1 MKFIDEAKVF
11 IKSGDGGDGCLS
23 FRREKYIEFGGPDG
37 GNGGRGGNIY
47 IQGVKGLNTLV
58 DFRFQKHFRAK
69 KGVHGAG
76 RKRNGAAGKDIILK
90 LPLGTQIYED
100 DELIEDIVSIKKIL
114 LFEGGKGGL
123 GNTNFKSSTNRA
135 PRKITLGEKGYE
147 ADVVFKLKLI
157 ADTGLIGLP
166 NAGKSSFM
174 KKLTAAKTKVGNY
187 PFTTIVPKLG
197 VMRNG
202 DNEKIIADIP
212 GLIEG
217 AADGHGL
224 GHQFLR
230 HLSRT
235 KLLLHIL
242 DIAPYDESIEPA
254 LEAKAIIK
262 ELNKYSE
269 ELIKKERWLVLN
281 KIDLTNNVDIIKKN
295 IIKKLNWT
303 GKIFCIS
310 AINGKGCK
318 ELKYEIMKQIESQKN
333 NYEKI

>member
-47 IQGVKGLNTLV
+47 VQGVKGLNTLV

-100 DELIEDIVSIKKIL
+100 DELIEDIVSTKKIL

-174 KKLTAAKTKVGNY
+174 KKLTAAKTKVGDY

-197 VMRNG
+197 VMRKG
-202 DNEKIIADIP
+202 DSEKIIADIP

-217 AADGHGL
+217 AHTGTGL
-224 GHQFLR
+224 GFQFLR
-230 HLSRT
+230 HIERCTSII
-235 KLLLHIL
+235 HIL
-242 DIAPYDESIEPA
+242 DVAEKNVVSNYKTIRN
-254 LEAKAIIK
+254 
-262 ELNKYSE
+262 ELKSYNVDLKNKPE
-269 ELIKKERWLVLN
+269 IVVLN
-281 KIDLTNNVDIIKKN
+281 KSDLLENEDIKKVKKSLMKITKN
-295 IIKKLNWT
+295 KVYIISTITNE
-303 GKIFCIS
+303 GID
-310 AINGKGCK
+310 
-318 ELKYEIMKQIESQKN
+318 ELKQVILRMGL
-333 NYEKI
+333 

>member
-174 KKLTAAKTKVGNY
+174 KKLTAAKTKVGDY

-197 VMRNG
+197 VMRKG
-202 DNEKIIADIP
+202 DSEKIIADIP

-217 AADGHGL
+217 AHTGTGL
-224 GHQFLR
+224 GFQFLR
-230 HLSRT
+230 HIERCTSII
-235 KLLLHIL
+235 HIL
-242 DIAPYDESIEPA
+242 DVAEKNVVSNYKTIRN
-254 LEAKAIIK
+254 
-262 ELNKYSE
+262 ELKSYNVDLKNKPE
-269 ELIKKERWLVLN
+269 IVVLN
-281 KIDLTNNVDIIKKN
+281 KSDLLENEDIKKVKKSLMKITKN
-295 IIKKLNWT
+295 KIYIISTITND
-303 GKIFCIS
+303 GID
-310 AINGKGCK
+310 
-318 ELKYEIMKQIESQKN
+318 ELKEVILRMGL
-333 NYEKI
+333 

>member
-1 MKFIDEAKVF
+1 MKFLDQAK
-11 IKSGDGGDGCLS
+11 IYIASGHGGPGSIS
-23 FRREKYIEFGGPDG
+23 FRREAHVPFGGPDG

-100 DELIEDIVSIKKIL
+100 DELIEDIVSTKKML

-174 KKLTAAKTKVGNY
+174 KKLTAAKTKVGDY

-197 VMRNG
+197 VMRKG
-202 DNEKIIADIP
+202 DSEKIIADIP

-217 AADGHGL
+217 AHTGTGL
-224 GHQFLR
+224 GFQFLR
-230 HLSRT
+230 HIERCTSII
-235 KLLLHIL
+235 HIL
-242 DIAPYDESIEPA
+242 DVAEENVVSNYKTIRN
-254 LEAKAIIK
+254 
-262 ELNKYSE
+262 ELKSYNVD
-269 ELIKKERWLVLN
+269 LKKKPEIVVLN
-281 KIDLTNNVDIIKKN
+281 KSDLLENEDIKKVKKSLMKITKN
-295 IIKKLNWT
+295 KVHIISTITNE
-303 GKIFCIS
+303 GID
-310 AINGKGCK
+310 
-318 ELKYEIMKQIESQKN
+318 ELKQVILRMGL
-333 NYEKI
+333 

>member
-47 IQGVKGLNTLV
+47 VQGVKGLNTLV

-174 KKLTAAKTKVGNY
+174 KKLTAAKTKVGDY

-197 VMRNG
+197 VMRKG
-202 DNEKIIADIP
+202 DSEKIIADIP

-217 AADGHGL
+217 AHTGTGL
-224 GHQFLR
+224 GFQFLR
-230 HLSRT
+230 HIERCTSII
-235 KLLLHIL
+235 HIL
-242 DIAPYDESIEPA
+242 DVAEENVVSNYKTIRN
-254 LEAKAIIK
+254 
-262 ELNKYSE
+262 ELKSYNVD
-269 ELIKKERWLVLN
+269 LKKKPEIVVLN
-281 KIDLTNNVDIIKKN
+281 KSDLLENEDIKKVKKSLMKITKN
-295 IIKKLNWT
+295 KVYIISTITNE
-303 GKIFCIS
+303 GID
-310 AINGKGCK
+310 
-318 ELKYEIMKQIESQKN
+318 ELKQVILRMDLQDED
-333 NYEKI
+333 

>member
-47 IQGVKGLNTLV
+47 VQGVKGLNTLV

-100 DELIEDIVSIKKIL
+100 DELIEDIVSTKKIL

-174 KKLTAAKTKVGNY
+174 KKLTAAKTKVGDY

-197 VMRNG
+197 VMRKG
-202 DNEKIIADIP
+202 DSEKIIADIP

-217 AADGHGL
+217 AHTGTGL
-224 GHQFLR
+224 GFQFLR
-230 HLSRT
+230 HIERCTSII
-235 KLLLHIL
+235 HIL
-242 DIAPYDESIEPA
+242 DVAEENVVSNYKTIRN
-254 LEAKAIIK
+254 
-262 ELNKYSE
+262 ELKSYNVDLKNKPE
-269 ELIKKERWLVLN
+269 IVVLN
-281 KIDLTNNVDIIKKN
+281 KSDLLENEDIKKVKKSLMKITKN
-295 IIKKLNWT
+295 KVYIISTITNE
-303 GKIFCIS
+303 GID
-310 AINGKGCK
+310 
-318 ELKYEIMKQIESQKN
+318 ELKQVILRMGL
-333 NYEKI
+333 

>member
-47 IQGVKGLNTLV
+47 VQGVKGLNTLV

-76 RKRNGAAGKDIILK
+76 RKRNGAAGKDILLK

-174 KKLTAAKTKVGNY
+174 KKLTAAKTKVGDY

-197 VMRNG
+197 VMRKG
-202 DNEKIIADIP
+202 DSEKIIADIP

-217 AADGHGL
+217 AHTGTGL
-224 GHQFLR
+224 GFQFLR
-230 HLSRT
+230 HIERCTSII
-235 KLLLHIL
+235 HIL
-242 DIAPYDESIEPA
+242 DVAEENVVSNYKTIRN
-254 LEAKAIIK
+254 
-262 ELNKYSE
+262 ELKSYNVDLKNKPE
-269 ELIKKERWLVLN
+269 IVVLN
-281 KIDLTNNVDIIKKN
+281 KSDLLENEDIKKVKKSLMKITKN
-295 IIKKLNWT
+295 KIYIISTITND
-303 GKIFCIS
+303 GID
-310 AINGKGCK
+310 
-318 ELKYEIMKQIESQKN
+318 ELKEVILRMGL
-333 NYEKI
+333 

>member
-47 IQGVKGLNTLV
+47 VQGVKGLNTLV

-76 RKRNGAAGKDIILK
+76 RKRNGAAGKDIVLK

-174 KKLTAAKTKVGNY
+174 KKLTAAKTKVGDY

-197 VMRNG
+197 VMRKG
-202 DNEKIIADIP
+202 DSEKIIADIP

-217 AADGHGL
+217 AHTGTGL
-224 GHQFLR
+224 GFQFLR
-230 HLSRT
+230 HIERCTSII
-235 KLLLHIL
+235 HIL
-242 DIAPYDESIEPA
+242 DVAEENVVSNYKTIRN
-254 LEAKAIIK
+254 
-262 ELNKYSE
+262 ELKSYNVDLKNKPE
-269 ELIKKERWLVLN
+269 IVVLN
-281 KIDLTNNVDIIKKN
+281 KSDLLENEDIKKVKKSLMKITKN
-295 IIKKLNWT
+295 KIYIISTITNE
-303 GKIFCIS
+303 GID
-310 AINGKGCK
+310 
-318 ELKYEIMKQIESQKN
+318 ELKQVILRMGL
-333 NYEKI
+333 

>member
-100 DELIEDIVSIKKIL
+100 DELIEDIVSTKKIL

-174 KKLTAAKTKVGNY
+174 KKLTAAKTKVGDY

-197 VMRNG
+197 VMRKG

-217 AADGHGL
+217 AHTGTGL
-224 GHQFLR
+224 GFQFLR
-230 HLSRT
+230 HIERCTSII
-235 KLLLHIL
+235 HIL
-242 DIAPYDESIEPA
+242 DVAEKNVVSNYKTIRN
-254 LEAKAIIK
+254 
-262 ELNKYSE
+262 ELKSYNVDLKNKPE
-269 ELIKKERWLVLN
+269 IVVLN
-281 KIDLTNNVDIIKKN
+281 KSDLLENEDIKKVKKSLMKITKN
-295 IIKKLNWT
+295 KIYIISTITND
-303 GKIFCIS
+303 GID
-310 AINGKGCK
+310 
-318 ELKYEIMKQIESQKN
+318 ELKEVILRMGL
-333 NYEKI
+333 

>member
-100 DELIEDIVSIKKIL
+100 DELIEDIVSTKKIL

-174 KKLTAAKTKVGNY
+174 KKLTAAKTKVGDY

-197 VMRNG
+197 VMRKG

-217 AADGHGL
+217 AHTGTGL
-224 GHQFLR
+224 GFQFLR
-230 HLSRT
+230 HIERCTSII
-235 KLLLHIL
+235 HIL
-242 DIAPYDESIEPA
+242 DVAEENVVSNYKTIRN
-254 LEAKAIIK
+254 
-262 ELNKYSE
+262 ELKSYNVDLKNKPE
-269 ELIKKERWLVLN
+269 IVVLN
-281 KIDLTNNVDIIKKN
+281 KSDLLENEDINKVKKSLMKITKNKVYIISTITNEGID
-295 IIKKLNWT
+295 
-303 GKIFCIS
+303 
-310 AINGKGCK
+310 
-318 ELKYEIMKQIESQKN
+318 ELKQVILRMGL
-333 NYEKI
+333 

>member
-100 DELIEDIVSIKKIL
+100 NELIEDIVSIKKIL

-147 ADVVFKLKLI
+147 TDVVFKLKLI

-174 KKLTAAKTKVGNY
+174 KKLTAAKTKVGDY

-197 VMRNG
+197 VMRKG
-202 DNEKIIADIP
+202 DSEKIIADIP

-217 AADGHGL
+217 AHTGTGL
-224 GHQFLR
+224 GFQFLR
-230 HLSRT
+230 HIERCTSII
-235 KLLLHIL
+235 HIL
-242 DIAPYDESIEPA
+242 DVAEENVVSNYKTIRN
-254 LEAKAIIK
+254 
-262 ELNKYSE
+262 ELKSYNVDLKNKPE
-269 ELIKKERWLVLN
+269 IVVLN
-281 KIDLTNNVDIIKKN
+281 KSDLLENEYIKKVKKSLMKITKN
-295 IIKKLNWT
+295 KVYIISTITNE
-303 GKIFCIS
+303 GID
-310 AINGKGCK
+310 
-318 ELKYEIMKQIESQKN
+318 ELKQVILRMGL
-333 NYEKI
+333 

>member
-100 DELIEDIVSIKKIL
+100 DELIEDIVSTKKIL

-174 KKLTAAKTKVGNY
+174 KKLTAAKTKVGDY

-197 VMRNG
+197 VMRKG

-217 AADGHGL
+217 AHTGTGL
-224 GHQFLR
+224 GFQFLR
-230 HLSRT
+230 HIERCTSII
-235 KLLLHIL
+235 HIL
-242 DIAPYDESIEPA
+242 DVAEENVVSNYKTIRN
-254 LEAKAIIK
+254 
-262 ELNKYSE
+262 ELKSYNVD
-269 ELIKKERWLVLN
+269 LKKKPEIVVLN
-281 KIDLTNNVDIIKKN
+281 KSDLLENEDIKKVKKSLMKITKN
-295 IIKKLNWT
+295 KIYIISTITNE
-303 GKIFCIS
+303 GID
-310 AINGKGCK
+310 
-318 ELKYEIMKQIESQKN
+318 ELKQVILRMGL
-333 NYEKI
+333 

>member
-47 IQGVKGLNTLV
+47 VQGVKGLNTLV

-174 KKLTAAKTKVGNY
+174 KKLTAAKTKVGDY

-197 VMRNG
+197 VMRKE
-202 DNEKIIADIP
+202 DSEKIIADIP

-217 AADGHGL
+217 AHTGTGL
-224 GHQFLR
+224 GFQFLR
-230 HLSRT
+230 HIERCTSII
-235 KLLLHIL
+235 HIL
-242 DIAPYDESIEPA
+242 DVAEENVVSNYKTIRN
-254 LEAKAIIK
+254 
-262 ELNKYSE
+262 ELKSYNVD
-269 ELIKKERWLVLN
+269 LKKKPEIVVLN
-281 KIDLTNNVDIIKKN
+281 KSDLLENEDIKKVKKSLMKITKN
-295 IIKKLNWT
+295 KVYIISTITNE
-303 GKIFCIS
+303 GID
-310 AINGKGCK
+310 
-318 ELKYEIMKQIESQKN
+318 ELKQVILRMGL
-333 NYEKI
+333 

>member
-47 IQGVKGLNTLV
+47 VQGVKGLNTLV

-76 RKRNGAAGKDIILK
+76 RKRNGAAGKDIVLK

-174 KKLTAAKTKVGNY
+174 KKLTAAKTKVGDY

-197 VMRNG
+197 VMRKG
-202 DNEKIIADIP
+202 DSEKIIADIP

-217 AADGHGL
+217 AHTGTGL
-224 GHQFLR
+224 GFQFLR
-230 HLSRT
+230 HIERCTSII
-235 KLLLHIL
+235 HIL
-242 DIAPYDESIEPA
+242 DVAEENVVSNYKTIRN
-254 LEAKAIIK
+254 
-262 ELNKYSE
+262 ELKSYNVDLKNKPE
-269 ELIKKERWLVLN
+269 IVVLN
-281 KIDLTNNVDIIKKN
+281 KSDLLENEDIKKVKKSLMKITKN
-295 IIKKLNWT
+295 KVHIISTITNE
-303 GKIFCIS
+303 GID
-310 AINGKGCK
+310 
-318 ELKYEIMKQIESQKN
+318 ELKQVILRMGL
-333 NYEKI
+333 

>member
-47 IQGVKGLNTLV
+47 VQGVKGLNTLV

-76 RKRNGAAGKDIILK
+76 KKRNGAAGKDIILK

-174 KKLTAAKTKVGNY
+174 KKLTAAKTKVGDY

-197 VMRNG
+197 VMRKG
-202 DNEKIIADIP
+202 DSEKIIADIP

-217 AADGHGL
+217 AHTGTGL
-224 GHQFLR
+224 GFQFLR
-230 HLSRT
+230 HIERCTSII
-235 KLLLHIL
+235 HIL
-242 DIAPYDESIEPA
+242 DVAEENVVSNYKTIRN
-254 LEAKAIIK
+254 
-262 ELNKYSE
+262 ELKSYNVD
-269 ELIKKERWLVLN
+269 LKKKPEIVVLN
-281 KIDLTNNVDIIKKN
+281 KSDLLENEDIKKV
-295 IIKKLNWT
+295 KKSLM
-303 GKIFCIS
+303 KITKNKVYTIS
-310 AINGKGCK
+310 TITNEGID
-318 ELKYEIMKQIESQKN
+318 ELKQVILRMGL
-333 NYEKI
+333 

>member
-47 IQGVKGLNTLV
+47 VQGVKGLNTLV

-76 RKRNGAAGKDIILK
+76 RKRNGAAGKDIVLK

-100 DELIEDIVSIKKIL
+100 DELIEDIVSTKKIL

-174 KKLTAAKTKVGNY
+174 KKLTAAKTKVGDY

-197 VMRNG
+197 VMRKG
-202 DNEKIIADIP
+202 DSEKIIADIP

-217 AADGHGL
+217 AHTGTGL
-224 GHQFLR
+224 GFQFLR
-230 HLSRT
+230 HIERCTSII
-235 KLLLHIL
+235 HIL
-242 DIAPYDESIEPA
+242 DVAEENVVSNYKTIRN
-254 LEAKAIIK
+254 
-262 ELNKYSE
+262 ELKSYNVDLKNKPE
-269 ELIKKERWLVLN
+269 IVVLN
-281 KIDLTNNVDIIKKN
+281 KSDLLENEDIKKVKKSLMKITKN
-295 IIKKLNWT
+295 KVYIISTITNE
-303 GKIFCIS
+303 GID
-310 AINGKGCK
+310 
-318 ELKYEIMKQIESQKN
+318 ELKQVILRMGL
-333 NYEKI
+333 

>member
-100 DELIEDIVSIKKIL
+100 DELIEDIVSTKKIL

-174 KKLTAAKTKVGNY
+174 KKLTAAKTKVGDY

-197 VMRNG
+197 VMRKG
-202 DNEKIIADIP
+202 DSEKIIADIP

-217 AADGHGL
+217 AHTGTGL
-224 GHQFLR
+224 GFQFLR
-230 HLSRT
+230 HIERCTSII
-235 KLLLHIL
+235 HIL
-242 DIAPYDESIEPA
+242 DVAEKNVVSNYKTIRN
-254 LEAKAIIK
+254 
-262 ELNKYSE
+262 ELKSYNVDLKNKPE
-269 ELIKKERWLVLN
+269 IVVLN
-281 KIDLTNNVDIIKKN
+281 KSDLLENEDINKVKKSLMKITKNKVYIISTITNEGID
-295 IIKKLNWT
+295 
-303 GKIFCIS
+303 
-310 AINGKGCK
+310 
-318 ELKYEIMKQIESQKN
+318 ELKQVILRMGF
-333 NYEKI
+333 

>member
-47 IQGVKGLNTLV
+47 VQGVKGLNTLV

-100 DELIEDIVSIKKIL
+100 DELIEDIVSTKKIL

-174 KKLTAAKTKVGNY
+174 KKLTAAKTKVGDY

-197 VMRNG
+197 VMRKG
-202 DNEKIIADIP
+202 DSEKIIADIP

-217 AADGHGL
+217 AHTGTGL
-224 GHQFLR
+224 GFQFLR
-230 HLSRT
+230 HIERCTSII
-235 KLLLHIL
+235 HIL
-242 DIAPYDESIEPA
+242 DVAEENVVSNYKTIRN
-254 LEAKAIIK
+254 
-262 ELNKYSE
+262 ELKSYNVDLKNKPE
-269 ELIKKERWLVLN
+269 IVVLN
-281 KIDLTNNVDIIKKN
+281 KSDLLENEYIKKVKESLMKITKN
-295 IIKKLNWT
+295 KVYIISTITNE
-303 GKIFCIS
+303 GID
-310 AINGKGCK
+310 
-318 ELKYEIMKQIESQKN
+318 ELKQVILRMGL
-333 NYEKI
+333 

>member
-100 DELIEDIVSIKKIL
+100 DELIEDIVSTKKIL

-174 KKLTAAKTKVGNY
+174 KKLTAAKTKVGDY

-197 VMRNG
+197 VMRKG

-217 AADGHGL
+217 AHTGTGL
-224 GHQFLR
+224 GFQFLR
-230 HLSRT
+230 YIERCTSII
-235 KLLLHIL
+235 HIL
-242 DIAPYDESIEPA
+242 DVAEENVVSNYKTIRN
-254 LEAKAIIK
+254 
-262 ELNKYSE
+262 ELKSYNID
-269 ELIKKERWLVLN
+269 LKKKPEIVVLN
-281 KIDLTNNVDIIKKN
+281 KSDLLENEDIKKVKKSLMKITKN
-295 IIKKLNWT
+295 KVYIISTITNE
-303 GKIFCIS
+303 GID
-310 AINGKGCK
+310 
-318 ELKYEIMKQIESQKN
+318 ELKQVILRMGL
-333 NYEKI
+333 

>member
-47 IQGVKGLNTLV
+47 VQGVKGLNTLV

-100 DELIEDIVSIKKIL
+100 NELIEDIVSTNKIL

-174 KKLTAAKTKVGNY
+174 KKLTAAKTKVGDY

-197 VMRNG
+197 VMRKG
-202 DNEKIIADIP
+202 DSEKIIADIP

-217 AADGHGL
+217 AHTGTGL
-224 GHQFLR
+224 GFQFLR
-230 HLSRT
+230 HIERCTSII
-235 KLLLHIL
+235 HIL
-242 DIAPYDESIEPA
+242 DVAEKNVVSNYKTIRN
-254 LEAKAIIK
+254 
-262 ELNKYSE
+262 ELKSYNVDLKNKPE
-269 ELIKKERWLVLN
+269 IVVLN
-281 KIDLTNNVDIIKKN
+281 KSDLLENEDIKKVKKSLMKITKN
-295 IIKKLNWT
+295 KVYIISTITNE
-303 GKIFCIS
+303 GID
-310 AINGKGCK
+310 
-318 ELKYEIMKQIESQKN
+318 ELKQVILRMGL
-333 NYEKI
+333 

>member
-47 IQGVKGLNTLV
+47 VQGVKGLNTLV

-76 RKRNGAAGKDIILK
+76 RKRNGAAGKDIVLK

-174 KKLTAAKTKVGNY
+174 KKLTAAKTKVGDY

-197 VMRNG
+197 VMRKG
-202 DNEKIIADIP
+202 DSEKIIADIP

-217 AADGHGL
+217 AHTGTGL
-224 GHQFLR
+224 GFQFLR
-230 HLSRT
+230 HIERCTSII
-235 KLLLHIL
+235 HIL
-242 DIAPYDESIEPA
+242 DIAEENVVNNYKTIRN
-254 LEAKAIIK
+254 
-262 ELNKYSE
+262 ELKSYNVDLKNKPE
-269 ELIKKERWLVLN
+269 IVVLN
-281 KIDLTNNVDIIKKN
+281 KSDLLENEDIKKVKKSLMKITKN
-295 IIKKLNWT
+295 KVHIISTITNE
-303 GKIFCIS
+303 GID
-310 AINGKGCK
+310 
-318 ELKYEIMKQIESQKN
+318 ELKQVILRMGL
-333 NYEKI
+333 

>member
-47 IQGVKGLNTLV
+47 VQGVKGLNTLV

-157 ADTGLIGLP
+157 ADSGLIGLP

-174 KKLTAAKTKVGNY
+174 KKLTAAKTKVGDY

-197 VMRNG
+197 VMRKG
-202 DNEKIIADIP
+202 DSEKIIADIP

-217 AADGHGL
+217 AHTGTGL
-224 GHQFLR
+224 GFQFLR
-230 HLSRT
+230 HIERCTSII
-235 KLLLHIL
+235 HIL
-242 DIAPYDESIEPA
+242 DVAEENVVSNYKTIRN
-254 LEAKAIIK
+254 
-262 ELNKYSE
+262 ELKSYNVDLKNKPE
-269 ELIKKERWLVLN
+269 IVVLN
-281 KIDLTNNVDIIKKN
+281 KSDLLENEDIKKVKKSLMKITKN
-295 IIKKLNWT
+295 KVYIISTITNE
-303 GKIFCIS
+303 GID
-310 AINGKGCK
+310 
-318 ELKYEIMKQIESQKN
+318 ELKQVILRMGL
-333 NYEKI
+333 

>member
-47 IQGVKGLNTLV
+47 VQGVKGLNTLV

-76 RKRNGAAGKDIILK
+76 RKRNGAAGKDIVLK

-174 KKLTAAKTKVGNY
+174 KKLTAAKTKVGDY

-197 VMRNG
+197 VMRKG
-202 DNEKIIADIP
+202 DSEKIIADIP

-217 AADGHGL
+217 AHTGTGL
-224 GHQFLR
+224 GFQFLR
-230 HLSRT
+230 HIERCTSII
-235 KLLLHIL
+235 HIL
-242 DIAPYDESIEPA
+242 DVAEKNVVSNYKTIR
-254 LEAKAIIK
+254 K
-262 ELNKYSE
+262 ELKSYNVDLKNKPE
-269 ELIKKERWLVLN
+269 IVVLN
-281 KIDLTNNVDIIKKN
+281 KSDLLENEYIKKVKESLMKITKN
-295 IIKKLNWT
+295 KVYIISTITNE
-303 GKIFCIS
+303 GID
-310 AINGKGCK
+310 
-318 ELKYEIMKQIESQKN
+318 ELKQVILRMGL
-333 NYEKI
+333 

>member
-47 IQGVKGLNTLV
+47 VQGVKGLNTLV

-76 RKRNGAAGKDIILK
+76 RKRNGAAGKDIVLK

-135 PRKITLGEKGYE
+135 PRKITLGGKGYE

-174 KKLTAAKTKVGNY
+174 KKLTAAKTKVGDY

-197 VMRNG
+197 VMRKG
-202 DNEKIIADIP
+202 DSEKIIADIP

-217 AADGHGL
+217 AHTGTGL
-224 GHQFLR
+224 GFQFLR
-230 HLSRT
+230 HIERCTSII
-235 KLLLHIL
+235 HIL
-242 DIAPYDESIEPA
+242 DVAEKNVVSNYKTIRNELKSYNVDLKNKPE
-254 LEAKAIIK
+254 II
-262 ELNKYSE
+262 
-269 ELIKKERWLVLN
+269 VLN
-281 KIDLTNNVDIIKKN
+281 KSDLLENEDIKKVKKSLMKITKN
-295 IIKKLNWT
+295 KIYIISTITND
-303 GKIFCIS
+303 GID
-310 AINGKGCK
+310 
-318 ELKYEIMKQIESQKN
+318 ELKEVILRMGL
-333 NYEKI
+333 

>member
-100 DELIEDIVSIKKIL
+100 DELIEDIVSTKKIL

-174 KKLTAAKTKVGNY
+174 KKLTAAKTKVGDY

-197 VMRNG
+197 VMRKG
-202 DNEKIIADIP
+202 DSEKIIADIP

-217 AADGHGL
+217 AHTGTGL
-224 GHQFLR
+224 GFQFLR
-230 HLSRT
+230 HIERCTSII
-235 KLLLHIL
+235 HIL
-242 DIAPYDESIEPA
+242 DVAEENVVSNYKTIRN
-254 LEAKAIIK
+254 
-262 ELNKYSE
+262 ELKSYNVDLKNKPE
-269 ELIKKERWLVLN
+269 IVVLN
-281 KIDLTNNVDIIKKN
+281 KSDLLENEDIKKVKKSLMKITKN
-295 IIKKLNWT
+295 KIYIISTITND
-303 GKIFCIS
+303 GID
-310 AINGKGCK
+310 
-318 ELKYEIMKQIESQKN
+318 ELKEVILRMGL
-333 NYEKI
+333 

>member
-100 DELIEDIVSIKKIL
+100 NELIEDIVSTNKIL

-147 ADVVFKLKLI
+147 TDVVFKLKLI

-174 KKLTAAKTKVGNY
+174 KKLTAAKTKVGDY

-197 VMRNG
+197 VMRKG
-202 DNEKIIADIP
+202 DSEKIIADIP

-217 AADGHGL
+217 AHTGTGL
-224 GHQFLR
+224 GFQFLR
-230 HLSRT
+230 HIERCTSII
-235 KLLLHIL
+235 HIL
-242 DIAPYDESIEPA
+242 DVAEENVVSNYKTIRN
-254 LEAKAIIK
+254 
-262 ELNKYSE
+262 ELKSYNVDLKNKPE
-269 ELIKKERWLVLN
+269 IVVLN
-281 KIDLTNNVDIIKKN
+281 KSDLLENEYIKKVKKSLMKITKN
-295 IIKKLNWT
+295 KVYIISTITNE
-303 GKIFCIS
+303 GID
-310 AINGKGCK
+310 
-318 ELKYEIMKQIESQKN
+318 ELKQVILRMGL
-333 NYEKI
+333 

>member
-47 IQGVKGLNTLV
+47 VQGVKGLNTLV

-174 KKLTAAKTKVGNY
+174 KKLTAAKTKVGDY

-197 VMRNG
+197 VMRKG
-202 DNEKIIADIP
+202 DSEKIIADIP

-217 AADGHGL
+217 AHTGTGL
-224 GHQFLR
+224 GFQFLR
-230 HLSRT
+230 HIERCTSII
-235 KLLLHIL
+235 HIL
-242 DIAPYDESIEPA
+242 DVAEENVVSNYKTIRN
-254 LEAKAIIK
+254 
-262 ELNKYSE
+262 ELKSYNVDLKNKPE
-269 ELIKKERWLVLN
+269 IVVLN
-281 KIDLTNNVDIIKKN
+281 KSDLLENEDIKKVKKSLMKITKN
-295 IIKKLNWT
+295 KIYIISTITND
-303 GKIFCIS
+303 GID
-310 AINGKGCK
+310 
-318 ELKYEIMKQIESQKN
+318 ELKEVILRMGL
-333 NYEKI
+333 

>member
-47 IQGVKGLNTLV
+47 VQGVKGLNTLV

-76 RKRNGAAGKDIILK
+76 RKRNGAAGKDIVLK

-174 KKLTAAKTKVGNY
+174 KKLTAAKTKVGDY

-197 VMRNG
+197 VMRKG
-202 DNEKIIADIP
+202 DSEKIIADIP

-217 AADGHGL
+217 AHTGTGL
-224 GHQFLR
+224 GFQFLR
-230 HLSRT
+230 HIERCTSII
-235 KLLLHIL
+235 HIL
-242 DIAPYDESIEPA
+242 DVAEENVVSNYKTIRN
-254 LEAKAIIK
+254 
-262 ELNKYSE
+262 ELKSYNVNLKNKPE
-269 ELIKKERWLVLN
+269 IVVLN
-281 KIDLTNNVDIIKKN
+281 KSDLLENEDIKKVKKSLMKITKN
-295 IIKKLNWT
+295 KIYIISTITND
-303 GKIFCIS
+303 GID
-310 AINGKGCK
+310 
-318 ELKYEIMKQIESQKN
+318 ELKEVILRMGL
-333 NYEKI
+333 

>member
-47 IQGVKGLNTLV
+47 VQGVKGLNTLV

-174 KKLTAAKTKVGNY
+174 KKLTAAKTKVGDY

-197 VMRNG
+197 VMRKG
-202 DNEKIIADIP
+202 DSEKIIADIP

-217 AADGHGL
+217 AHTGTGL
-224 GHQFLR
+224 GFQFLR
-230 HLSRT
+230 HIERCTSII
-235 KLLLHIL
+235 HIL
-242 DIAPYDESIEPA
+242 DVAEENVVSNYKTIRN
-254 LEAKAIIK
+254 
-262 ELNKYSE
+262 ELKSYNVDLKNKPE
-269 ELIKKERWLVLN
+269 IVVLN
-281 KIDLTNNVDIIKKN
+281 KSDLLEHEYIKKVKESLMKITKN
-295 IIKKLNWT
+295 KVYIISTITNE
-303 GKIFCIS
+303 GID
-310 AINGKGCK
+310 
-318 ELKYEIMKQIESQKN
+318 ELKQVILRMGL
-333 NYEKI
+333 

>member
-47 IQGVKGLNTLV
+47 VQGVKGLNTLV

-76 RKRNGAAGKDIILK
+76 RKRNGAAGKDIVLK

-174 KKLTAAKTKVGNY
+174 KKLTAAKTKVGDY

-197 VMRNG
+197 VMRKG
-202 DNEKIIADIP
+202 DSEKIIADIP

-217 AADGHGL
+217 AHTGTGL
-224 GHQFLR
+224 GFQFLR
-230 HLSRT
+230 HIERCTSII
-235 KLLLHIL
+235 HIL
-242 DIAPYDESIEPA
+242 DVAEKNVVSNYKTIRN
-254 LEAKAIIK
+254 
-262 ELNKYSE
+262 ELKSYNVDLKNKPE
-269 ELIKKERWLVLN
+269 IVVLN
-281 KIDLTNNVDIIKKN
+281 KSDLLENEDIKKV
-295 IIKKLNWT
+295 KKSLM
-303 GKIFCIS
+303 KITKNKVYTIS
-310 AINGKGCK
+310 TITNEGID
-318 ELKYEIMKQIESQKN
+318 ELKQVILRMGL
-333 NYEKI
+333 

>member
-100 DELIEDIVSIKKIL
+100 DELIEDIVSTKKIL

-174 KKLTAAKTKVGNY
+174 KKLTAAKTKVGDY

-197 VMRNG
+197 VMRKG
-202 DNEKIIADIP
+202 DSEKIIADIP

-217 AADGHGL
+217 AHTGTGL
-224 GHQFLR
+224 GFQFLR
-230 HLSRT
+230 HIERCTSII
-235 KLLLHIL
+235 HIL
-242 DIAPYDESIEPA
+242 DVAEENVVSNYKTIRN
-254 LEAKAIIK
+254 
-262 ELNKYSE
+262 ELKSYNVDLKNKPE
-269 ELIKKERWLVLN
+269 IVVLN
-281 KIDLTNNVDIIKKN
+281 KSDLLENEDIKKVKKSLMKITKN
-295 IIKKLNWT
+295 KVYIISTITNE
-303 GKIFCIS
+303 GID
-310 AINGKGCK
+310 
-318 ELKYEIMKQIESQKN
+318 ELKQVILRMGLQDEN
-333 NYEKI
+333 

>member
-100 DELIEDIVSIKKIL
+100 DELIEDIVSTKKIL

-174 KKLTAAKTKVGNY
+174 KKLTAAKTKVGDY

-197 VMRNG
+197 VMRKG

-217 AADGHGL
+217 AHTGTGL
-224 GHQFLR
+224 GFQFLR
-230 HLSRT
+230 HIERCTSII
-235 KLLLHIL
+235 HIL
-242 DIAPYDESIEPA
+242 DVAEENVVSNYKTIRN
-254 LEAKAIIK
+254 
-262 ELNKYSE
+262 ELKSYNVDLKNKPE
-269 ELIKKERWLVLN
+269 IVVLN
-281 KIDLTNNVDIIKKN
+281 KSDLLENEDIKKVKKSLMKITKN
-295 IIKKLNWT
+295 KVYIISTITNE
-303 GKIFCIS
+303 GID
-310 AINGKGCK
+310 
-318 ELKYEIMKQIESQKN
+318 ELKQVILRMGL
-333 NYEKI
+333 

>member
-47 IQGVKGLNTLV
+47 VQGVKGLNTLV

-100 DELIEDIVSIKKIL
+100 DELIEDIVSTKKIL
-114 LFEGGKGGL
+114 LFAGGKGGL

-135 PRKITLGEKGYE
+135 PIKITLGEKGYE

-174 KKLTAAKTKVGNY
+174 KKLTAAKTKVGDY

-197 VMRNG
+197 VMRKG
-202 DNEKIIADIP
+202 DSEKIIADIP

-217 AADGHGL
+217 AHTGTGL
-224 GHQFLR
+224 GFQFLR
-230 HLSRT
+230 HIERCTSII
-235 KLLLHIL
+235 HVL
-242 DIAPYDESIEPA
+242 DVAEENVVSNYKTIRN
-254 LEAKAIIK
+254 
-262 ELNKYSE
+262 ELKSYNVDLKNKPE
-269 ELIKKERWLVLN
+269 IVVLN
-281 KIDLTNNVDIIKKN
+281 KSDLLENEDIKKV
-295 IIKKLNWT
+295 KKSLM
-303 GKIFCIS
+303 KITKNKVYTIS
-310 AINGKGCK
+310 TITNEGID
-318 ELKYEIMKQIESQKN
+318 ELKQVILRMD
-333 NYEKI
+333 

>member
-47 IQGVKGLNTLV
+47 VQGVKGLNTLV

-76 RKRNGAAGKDIILK
+76 RKRNGAAGKDIVLK

-174 KKLTAAKTKVGNY
+174 KKLTAAKTKVGDY

-197 VMRNG
+197 VMRKG
-202 DNEKIIADIP
+202 DSEKIIADIP

-217 AADGHGL
+217 AHTGTGL
-224 GHQFLR
+224 GFQFLR
-230 HLSRT
+230 HIERCTSII
-235 KLLLHIL
+235 HIL
-242 DIAPYDESIEPA
+242 DVAEKNVVSNYKTIRNELKSYNVDLKKKPE
-254 LEAKAIIK
+254 II
-262 ELNKYSE
+262 
-269 ELIKKERWLVLN
+269 VLN
-281 KIDLTNNVDIIKKN
+281 KSDLLENEDIKKVKKSLMKITKN
-295 IIKKLNWT
+295 KVYIISTITNE
-303 GKIFCIS
+303 GID
-310 AINGKGCK
+310 
-318 ELKYEIMKQIESQKN
+318 ELKQVILRMGL
-333 NYEKI
+333 